1 MKRRER
7 MSKNETQSEEP
18 IVVDEGQPLA
28 AEDTPPVVAESQQ
41 PDAIEDAP
49 PTVKSMILD
58 HIQVYNS
65 SLIGVALSNDS
76 IAAMSQLIAKV
87 EEL

>member
-1 MKRRER
+1 
-7 MSKNETQSEEP
+7 MSKNETQFEEP
-18 IVVDEGQPLA
+18 VAVDEDQPPA
-28 AEDTPPVVAESQQ
+28 AEDAPPVVAESQQ
-41 PDAIEDAP
+41 PDAP

-58 HIQVYNS
+58 HIEVYNS

-76 IAAMSQLIAKV
+76 IAAMSRLIAKV